1 MITIQNLKNKGTVN
15 FYEAD
20 KEVQK
25 IEQTPKQIL
34 QIIGCL
40 CSLWIYIDASGH
52 KIGRTPQGG
61 FLNMG
66 AGWWGVL
73 SFLIWIIIFPLYL
86 IKREKLIALSK
97 NSESPV
103 KPTVKLL
110 PKTTDSSLNGYF
122 INSSSLQP
130 LIK

>member
-1 MITIQNLKNKGTVN
+1 MNINLTILG
-15 FYEAD
+15 
-20 KEVQK
+20 
-25 IEQTPKQIL
+25 QIL

-40 CSLWIYIDASGH
+40 CSLWIYIDASRH
-52 KIGRTPQGG
+52 KIGKTPKGG

-97 NSESPV
+97 NYPV
-103 KPTVKLL
+103 E
-110 PKTTDSSLNGYF
+110 PKARKIKISIF
-122 INSSSLQP
+122 V
-130 LIK
+130 LISCFLIFF